1 MISNIKYLIFKMIKF
16 TWMNKIS
23 QNDKVKIQ
31 CAMAYEML
39 ILVFLTALCVFVLFL
54 ISFNPGSIGILKSS
68 FNLNRKLN
76 EKYRFDLVTNQYWN
90 QLIKIYII

>member
-1 MISNIKYLIFKMIKF
+1 
-16 TWMNKIS
+16 MNKIS
-23 QNDKVKIQ
+23 RNDIVKIQ
-31 CAMAYEML
+31 CAMAYETL
-39 ILVFLTALCVFVLFL
+39 IEVFLLALCVCVSSFL
-54 ISFNPGSIGILKSS
+54 ISFNPKSIGILKSS

>member
-1 MISNIKYLIFKMIKF
+1 MIKL

-23 QNDKVKIQ
+23 QKDKVKIQ

-39 ILVFLTALCVFVLFL
+39 ISVFLLALCVCVLFL
-54 ISFNPGSIGILKSS
+54 ISFNPESIGILKSS

-76 EKYRFDLVTNQYWN
+76 EKYRCKLVTNQYLN